1 MLALDKT
8 ILFSPETLEALKV
21 IETRPITA
29 RDGKVYIMR
38 QLRPGDFE
46 LAHRFLK
53 GLSQRTNL
61 LRYFIPVPE
70 LPDELIR
77 EDILRLSRPN
87 PANQITLMLT
97 DRDEANAEI
106 IVGIAELARDKNLP
120 ADRYEVGIVMDD
132 RYQGQGLGL
141 LLLNGLLEIA
151 KRRGVKKV
159 QAIMLAENRAVRK
172 LLLKLDV
179 PAKFSTSQGE
189 TFWEATL

>member
-21 IETRPITA
+21 IETRLVTA
-29 RDGKVYIMR
+29 RDGKVYTMR

-46 LAHRFLK
+46 LVRRFLK

-97 DRDEANAEI
+97 DQNEAGAEI
-106 IVGIAELARDKNLP
+106 IVGIAELARDKSLP

-132 RYQGQGLGL
+132 QYQGRGLGL

-151 KRRGVKKV
+151 RRRGVKKV